1 MAHRGKIASGIQ
13 KMNDDNKI
21 IDSVAMLSKTLQ
33 EEYGIEAKDKE
44 IKSVLRDDLNIRYKK
59 IREVSIYSN
68 SDRNLV
74 LRQ

>member
-1 MAHRGKIASGIQ
+1 
-13 KMNDDNKI
+13 MNDDNKI

-33 EEYGIEAKDKE
+33 EEYGIEAKEKE
-44 IKSVLRDDLNIRYKK
+44 IKSVLRDDLNMRYKK

-68 SDRNLV
+68 SERNLV

>member
-33 EEYGIEAKDKE
+33 EEYGIEAKEKE
-44 IKSVLRDDLNIRYKK
+44 IKSVLRDDLNMRYKK

-68 SDRNLV
+68 SERNLV

>member
-33 EEYGIEAKDKE
+33 EEYGIEAKEKE
-44 IKSVLRDDLNIRYKK
+44 IKSVLRDDLNMRYKK
-59 IREVSIYSN
+59 IWEVSIYSN

>member
-33 EEYGIEAKDKE
+33 EEYGIEAKEKE
-44 IKSVLRDDLNIRYKK
+44 IKSVLRDDLNMRYKK

-68 SDRNLV
+68 SNRNLV

>member
-33 EEYGIEAKDKE
+33 EEYGIEAKEKE
-44 IKSVLRDDLNIRYKK
+44 IKSVLRNDLNMRYKK
-59 IREVSIYSN
+59 IREVSVGI
-68 SDRNLV
+68 LC
-74 LRQ
+74 

>member
-33 EEYGIEAKDKE
+33 EKYGIEAKEKE
-44 IKSVLRDDLNIRYKK
+44 IKSVLRDDLNMRYKK

-68 SDRNLV
+68 SERNLV